1 MIELITH
8 SKDAVSQQY
17 LIDCTI
23 QTFPDEYH
31 LNNLET
37 LLTLCTSQVE
47 AKVDIKTIFIRL
59 MDRLAGFAINS
70 DAGVASFN
78 KDINIYEMFKVN
90 IDKLIE
96 SASNTEFKNVLDLMV
111 AYLKFSIRCYP
122 EESGYVNE
130 ILKNCVVIAN
140 KQLTSDFDD
149 DCQKNIIQFLT
160 LPLETMS
167 LSILTMNEYPNL
179 MKYLPFAK
187 RRQVSNSICQAVVDK
202 KMRLDDINIAKQ
214 LLLFINPMLI
224 KETDYT
230 DIQPHEFD
238 AEQTLVARLVH
249 LIEHEDNEAT
259 YAIIC
264 AFLE

>member
-111 AYLKFSIRCYP
+111 IKFIVFSI
-122 EESGYVNE
+122 
-130 ILKNCVVIAN
+130 KF
-140 KQLTSDFDD
+140 K
-149 DCQKNIIQFLT
+149 
-160 LPLETMS
+160 
-167 LSILTMNEYPNL
+167 
-179 MKYLPFAK
+179 
-187 RRQVSNSICQAVVDK
+187 
-202 KMRLDDINIAKQ
+202 IN
-214 LLLFINPMLI
+214 FIFFI
-224 KETDYT
+224 
-230 DIQPHEFD
+230 
-238 AEQTLVARLVH
+238 
-249 LIEHEDNEAT
+249 
-259 YAIIC
+259 
-264 AFLE
+264 